1 MKEAVLGSLSFNGQ
15 RCTALKIFFVH
26 KSVVDLFTKRLSE
39 EIAKLKFGM
48 PWVKDVALTPLPE
61 PNKPAYLKECIDDA
75 IANGAKVMNE
85 NGGTTLESFVY
96 PAVLYPVTSQMK
108 IYREEQFGPVIP
120 IVPFNDLEEPI
131 QYLIN
136 ADHGQQVSIF
146 SSNADEIASLVDP
159 LVNQVSRVNINVQ
172 CQRGPDTF
180 PFTGRKD
187 SAEGTLSVTAALRA
201 FSIRSMIATKVP
213 DANKKL
219 LNDVRGLRAFIT
231 KNPEQMQYLEAMTQ
245 LFQTVA
251 KDKPLE
257 FKTEP
262 KKRALVL
269 MFLSPD
275 LNRHDSHNIPKAF
288 CDWLQQVKI
297 IANDRHVD
305 AFARRKTDHGIT
317 GQSTDIMLVRYPEAN
332 KSVDGMM
339 SQMINII
346 RSIEMKSGDIPP
358 AQFTMASQH
367 KSSVV

>member
-1 MKEAVLGSLSFNGQ
+1 MTFVVRKGAFRRAHGHSKHAACVN
-15 RCTALKIFFVH
+15 ALVRTSRLDVFA
-26 KSVVDLFTKRLSE
+26 KRDPHGWIWAIMRFHGNCASIPSTTNSRMLTVPRQH
-39 EIAKLKFGM
+39 ILKLLNM
-48 PWVKDVALTPLPE
+48 MVQ
-61 PNKPAYLKECIDDA
+61 NPATRSH
-75 IANGAKVMNE
+75 
-85 NGGTTLESFVY
+85 GG
-96 PAVLYPVTSQMK
+96 
-108 IYREEQFGPVIP
+108 I
-120 IVPFNDLEEPI
+120 
-131 QYLIN
+131 
-136 ADHGQQVSIF
+136 
-146 SSNADEIASLVDP
+146 
-159 LVNQVSRVNINVQ
+159 
-172 CQRGPDTF
+172 
-180 PFTGRKD
+180 
-187 SAEGTLSVTAALRA
+187 
-201 FSIRSMIATKVP
+201 
-213 DANKKL
+213 KKL